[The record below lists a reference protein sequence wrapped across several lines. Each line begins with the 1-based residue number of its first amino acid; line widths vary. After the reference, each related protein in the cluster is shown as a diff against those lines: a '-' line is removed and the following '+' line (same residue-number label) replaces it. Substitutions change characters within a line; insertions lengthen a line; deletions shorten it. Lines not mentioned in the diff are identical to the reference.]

1 MSDFKS
7 SVTIRP
13 SVRQVTLLPDNHLIH
28 SIVSI
33 RYKLLEYVLYEIC
46 NIVLVLLGIKFTKR
60 NVPILWDLF
69 IRDGKCVNQRTLIQK
84 ADNDDWSLAKYSL
97 MRGKFVKRTYVNL

>member
-7 SVTIRP
+7 SVAIRP

-33 RYKLLEYVLYEIC
+33 RYKTSESFLYEISS
-46 NIVLVLLGIKFTKR
+46 IVLVLLGMKFMKELCLYFG
-60 NVPILWDLF
+60 IS
-69 IRDGKCVNQRTLIQK
+69 
-84 ADNDDWSLAKYSL
+84 SLEMES
-97 MRGKFVKRTYVNL
+97 V